1 MNNLSRLALIG
12 LLSMTALPAMAC
24 SLEEINAKAEEA
36 AETINR
42 LADNDPEKARALNEK
57 LLELQRED
65 PTRSDHGACE
75 AYQRIIDKLES
86 GNTR

>member
-1 MNNLSRLALIG
+1 MKNISRLALIG
-12 LLSMTALPAMAC
+12 LFSMTALPAMAC
-24 SLEEINAKAEEA
+24 SLDEINAKAEEV

-42 LADNDPEKARALNEK
+42 LADNNPEKARALNEQ

-75 AYQRIIDKLES
+75 AYQRIIDKLENS
-86 GNTR
+86 NNG